1 MVDHD
6 RRNALVGMTL
16 LPLIAGAAAT
26 TPAFSQ
32 DGQPANR
39 PKSLVAFFTRT
50 GNTRVVAN
58 QIRHAISSDI
68 VEIVPARPYPEDYQQ
83 TVDQARRE
91 TEEGF
96 EPALRDTVG
105 AIGSYE
111 VVYLGFPI
119 WGMTAP
125 PIIRSFLSTHSL
137 AGKTV
142 VLFITHGGYG
152 VGSSLSVLADRA
164 PGARLVDGFVI
175 EADQERRTLERV
187 TGWLGGLK

>member
-83 TVDQARRE
+83 IVDQARRE
-91 TEEGF
+91 TEERLSWKSSCPPGF
-96 EPALRDTVG
+96 LVTDDGVEDCEHFAHGCDDGDDLRLSGSEEAIAESLEGGVVADGDEGCHEQRRAHG
-105 AIGSYE
+105 AASAADAAS
-111 VVYLGFPI
+111 
-119 WGMTAP
+119 AP
-125 PIIRSFLSTHSL
+125 PSAGL
-137 AGKTV
+137 AGE
-142 VLFITHGGYG
+142 GGE
-152 VGSSLSVLADRA
+152 
-164 PGARLVDGFVI
+164 PG
-175 EADQERRTLERV
+175 E
-187 TGWLGGLK
+187 